1 MGERPPCTRKVAGSS
16 PAISTFYF
24 KNKKMRKQKTS
35 SLIKI
40 MNEKEIKEEFLPKL
54 ESATKNI
61 LRILSHFDSK
71 KTLPQREL
79 SFSLMKEAD
88 EIEAFLDEFGANN
101 NKKFFLFRELIA
113 TIRWFNFFLFQ
124 GLHLYAR
131 TKNYKLEITPE
142 EFKDFRTELKKNLI
156 FGQTVIKNTT
166 KKLLEECKSIGLKIG
181 KIDLYSEQLF
191 PPIQRK
197 ILPPDIDEG
206 IIKEEEERIF
216 EILIKYLNVCEEFN
230 LFLNYGK
237 EKFLKEEPI
246 EKYRS
251 LFHQLESL
259 YDTYIKN
266 TNFEVEIADFQKVR
280 GHIATCLHLLEMA
293 KALVHFYERH
303 IEKFYNSEIYYKIV
317 ECIGDKRKIE
327 NIVEKFILPYV
338 LKFSSKGKNI
348 CEKIFSQMGRKPE
361 EFLIDTKILIIP
373 SHRIEDFHIRPIMPV
388 TQIANKYK
396 LNSYL
401 YFNRKKYNLKSPIE
415 MAIAIPDIREA
426 LIKENVEILIQG
438 PLSAINEIVEFL
450 KEKAGAVEKI
460 LKSELIIS

>member
-1 MGERPPCTRKVAGSS
+1 
-16 PAISTFYF
+16 
-24 KNKKMRKQKTS
+24 MRKQKTS

-40 MNEKEIKEEFLPKL
+40 MDEKEIKEEFLPKL
-54 ESATKNI
+54 ENATKNI
-61 LRILSHFDSK
+61 LKILSHFDSK
-71 KTLPQREL
+71 KTLPPREL

-101 NKKFFLFRELIA
+101 SKKFFLFRELIA

-131 TKNYKLEITPE
+131 IKHYELEITPE
-142 EFKDFRTELKKNLI
+142 EYKNFRNELKKILI
-156 FGQTVIKNTT
+156 FGQKVIKNTT
-166 KKLLEECKSIGLKIG
+166 KKLLKECSTIGLKFC
-181 KIDLYSEQLF
+181 KIDSYSEQIF
-191 PPIQRK
+191 PSLQRK
-197 ILPPDIDEG
+197 ILPPDIGEE

-230 LFLNYGK
+230 LFLMYGK
-237 EKFLKEEPI
+237 EKYLQEEPI

-266 TNFEVEIADFQKVR
+266 TNFEVEIGDFPKIR

-303 IEKFYNSEIYYKIV
+303 IEKFHNSDVYYKIV
-317 ECIGDKRKIE
+317 ECVGDEKKIE
-327 NIVEKFILPYV
+327 EVVENFIFPYV
-338 LKFSSKGKNI
+338 LKFSSKGEKI
-348 CEKIFSQMGRKPE
+348 CERIFAQMGRTPE
-361 EFLIDTKILIIP
+361 EFLIETKILIIP

-396 LNSYL
+396 LDSFL

-426 LIKENVEILIQG
+426 LMKENVEILIQG
-438 PLSAINEIVEFL
+438 PLSAVNEIVEFF
-450 KEKAGAVEKI
+450 KDRVGAVEKQ
-460 LKSELIIS
+460 LKSKSVIS

>member
-1 MGERPPCTRKVAGSS
+1 MDER
-16 PAISTFYF
+16 
-24 KNKKMRKQKTS
+24 
-35 SLIKI
+35 
-40 MNEKEIKEEFLPKL
+40 EIREEFLPKF
-54 ESATKNI
+54 ENAVKNI
-61 LRILSHFDSK
+61 FKILLHFDSK
-71 KTLPQREL
+71 KRLPQREL

-131 TKNYKLEITPE
+131 IKNYKLEITSE
-142 EFKDFRTELKKNLI
+142 EYKDFRNALKKNLI

-166 KKLLEECKSIGLKIG
+166 KKLLEECEAIGARIG
-181 KIDLYSEQLF
+181 KIDNYIENLF
-191 PPIQRK
+191 PSIQRK
-197 ILPPDIDEG
+197 ILPPDIDEE
-206 IIKEEEERIF
+206 IIKEKEERIF

-237 EKFLKEEPI
+237 ERFMKEEPI

-266 TNFEVEIADFQKVR
+266 TNFEVEISDFPKIR
-280 GHIATCLHLLEMA
+280 GHIATCLHLFEMA

-303 IEKFYNSEIYYKIV
+303 IEKFYNSEVYYKII
-317 ECIGDKRKIE
+317 ECIEDKKKIE
-327 NIVEKFILPYV
+327 NIVEKFIFPYV
-338 LKFSSKGKNI
+338 LKFSSKGKI
-348 CEKIFSQMGRKPE
+348 VCERIFSQMGKKPE
-361 EFLIDTKILIIP
+361 EFLIDTKILIIH
-373 SHRIEDFHIRPIMPV
+373 SHRIEDFHIRPIMPI

-396 LNSYL
+396 LDSFL
-401 YFNRKKYNLKSPIE
+401 YFNRKRYNLKSPIE

-426 LIKENVEILIQG
+426 LMKENVEILIQG
-438 PLSAINEIVEFL
+438 PLSAVNEMIEFL
-450 KEKAGAVEKI
+450 KEKAGAVEKV
-460 LKSELIIS
+460 LKSHILIS